1 MEKTKFYKRCNI
13 VSVIC
18 IILLIASALTA
29 MYASGSNKIPLLIAS
44 SVIVMT
50 SLLIGITATILM
62 LGIYKPKSWPP
73 SMPFPIICYPNK
85 YAIVHLEHDYWVI
98 NYYETHAE
106 TVVMYSV
113 YITQNKDNVYVFEK
127 VYSNEKGYHNKRIS

>member
-1 MEKTKFYKRCNI
+1 MASMLTAAYAAGNDK
-13 VSVIC
+13 
-18 IILLIASALTA
+18 ILL
-29 MYASGSNKIPLLIAS
+29 LIVS
-44 SVIVMT
+44 SVIVMA
-50 SLLIGITATILM
+50 SLLIGITSTILM
-62 LGIYKPKSWPP
+62 LGIYRPNSLPP
-73 SMPFPIICYPNK
+73 PMPLPIICYPNK

-98 NYYETHAE
+98 DYYKTHAE